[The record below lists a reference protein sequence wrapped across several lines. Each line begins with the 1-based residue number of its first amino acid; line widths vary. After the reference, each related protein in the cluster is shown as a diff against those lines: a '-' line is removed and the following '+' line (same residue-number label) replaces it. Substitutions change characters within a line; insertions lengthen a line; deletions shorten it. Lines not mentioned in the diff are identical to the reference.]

1 MRKLKKGDVVLYKED
16 DIEFLGEVF
25 DIEDL
30 PDGSY
35 TFSIEGFSDCCAGFY
50 KISSYQIGL
59 TVFLQE
65 KSMIKNEEKGI

>member
-1 MRKLKKGDVVLYKED
+1 MRKLKEGDIVLYKED

-25 DIEDL
+25 DIVYL
-30 PDGSY
+30 SDGSY

-50 KISSYQIGL
+50 QISSWQIGL

-65 KSMIKNEEKGI
+65 PSS

>member
-1 MRKLKKGDVVLYKED
+1 MINLRKLKEGDTVLYKED

-25 DIEDL
+25 DIEDC

-50 KISSYQIGL
+50 KISSWQIGI
-59 TVFLQE
+59 TVFLQDE
-65 KSMIKNEEKGI
+65 A